1 LRPGIWLCFGASSQ
15 VEERLVR
22 DGPGPAREV
31 LQAGL
36 RGEGSMGPWDMD
48 KLQGGAPHVEVGL

>member
-1 LRPGIWLCFGASSQ
+1 M
-15 VEERLVR
+15 EERLVR